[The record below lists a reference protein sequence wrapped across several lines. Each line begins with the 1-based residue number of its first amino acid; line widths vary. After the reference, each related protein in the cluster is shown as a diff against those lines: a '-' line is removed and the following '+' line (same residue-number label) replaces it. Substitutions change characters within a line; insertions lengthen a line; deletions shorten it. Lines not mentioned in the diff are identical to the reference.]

1 MEKKHLVLASGSPRR
16 KELLSQLG
24 YEFSVLVTDV
34 EECKHAQETAEEYV
48 KRLSLDKAL
57 AALSLLKDNPSEKQH
72 VVPSSDNVVS
82 SVDNVAVGSGIV
94 ALDSG
99 IVALDSGIVA
109 LDSDAIS
116 LDSETVVLGS
126 DTVVVSQGQ
135 VLEKP
140 TDFADS
146 KRMLTQLANERHQVM
161 TAVSVVS
168 EEKQRTEI
176 IITDVWFKPL
186 SEQEIEQYWQ
196 TGEPCDKAGSYG
208 IQGLGGRFVTRI
220 EGSYYAVVGL
230 PLYETDQLLQEFL

>member
-24 YEFSVLVTDV
+24 YEFYVLVTDV

-72 VVPSSDNVVS
+72 VASGSDTVIAS
-82 SVDNVAVGSGIV
+82 
-94 ALDSG
+94 
-99 IVALDSGIVA
+99 
-109 LDSDAIS
+109 S

-140 TDFADS
+140 IDLADS
-146 KRMLTQLANERHQVM
+146 KRMLTQLANDRHQVM

-168 EEKQRTEI
+168 EEKQKTEI

-186 SEQEIEQYWQ
+186 SEKEIEQYWQ

-230 PLYETDQLLQEFL
+230 PLFETDQLLQEFL

>member
-82 SVDNVAVGSGIV
+82 GVDNVAVGSGIV
-94 ALDSG
+94 ALDS
-99 IVALDSGIVA
+99 A
-109 LDSDAIS
+109 AIS

-140 TDFADS
+140 IDFADS

-168 EEKQRTEI
+168 EKKQKTEI

>member
-1 MEKKHLVLASGSPRR
+1 MMEKKHLVLASGSPRR

-57 AALSLLKDNPSEKQH
+57 AALSLLKDNPSERQH
-72 VVPSSDNVVS
+72 VIPSSDTVVL
-82 SVDNVAVGSGIV
+82 GSDI
-94 ALDSG
+94 
-99 IVALDSGIVA
+99 
-109 LDSDAIS
+109 
-116 LDSETVVLGS
+116 VVLGS

-186 SEQEIEQYWQ
+186 SEKEIEQYWQ

-230 PLYETDQLLQEFL
+230 PLFETDQLLQEFL

>member
-1 MEKKHLVLASGSPRR
+1 MQKKHLVLASGSPRR

-57 AALSLLKDNPSEKQH
+57 AALSLLKDNPSERQY
-72 VVPSSDNVVS
+72 VVPSSDT
-82 SVDNVAVGSGIV
+82 VDNGSDI
-94 ALDSG
+94 
-99 IVALDSGIVA
+99 
-109 LDSDAIS
+109 
-116 LDSETVVLGS
+116 VVLGS

-140 TDFADS
+140 CDFSDS

-186 SEQEIEQYWQ
+186 SEKEIEQYWQ

-230 PLYETDQLLQEFL
+230 PLFETDQLLQEFL

>member
-34 EECKHAQETAEEYV
+34 EECKHTQETAEEYV

-57 AALSLLKDNPSEKQH
+57 AALSLLKDNPSERQH
-72 VVPSSDNVVS
+72 VVPSSDTVVL
-82 SVDNVAVGSGIV
+82 GSDI
-94 ALDSG
+94 
-99 IVALDSGIVA
+99 
-109 LDSDAIS
+109 
-116 LDSETVVLGS
+116 VVLGS

-186 SEQEIEQYWQ
+186 SEKEIEQYWQ

-230 PLYETDQLLQEFL
+230 PLFETDQLLQEFL

>member
-82 SVDNVAVGSGIV
+82 SVDYVAVG
-94 ALDSG
+94 
-99 IVALDSGIVA
+99 SGIVA

>member
-82 SVDNVAVGSGIV
+82 SVDNVAVG
-94 ALDSG
+94 
-99 IVALDSGIVA
+99 
-109 LDSDAIS
+109 SDAIS

>member
-34 EECKHAQETAEEYV
+34 EECKHTQETAEEYV

-57 AALSLLKDNPSEKQH
+57 AALSLLTTNPSEKQH
-72 VVPSSDNVVS
+72 VASGSD
-82 SVDNVAVGSGIV
+82 
-94 ALDSG
+94 
-99 IVALDSGIVA
+99 
-109 LDSDAIS
+109 
-116 LDSETVVLGS
+116 TVVLGS

-140 TDFADS
+140 ADFSDS
-146 KRMLTQLANERHQVM
+146 KRMLTQLANGRHQVM

-168 EEKQRTEI
+168 KEKQKTEI
-176 IITDVWFKPL
+176 VITDVWFKPL
-186 SEQEIEQYWQ
+186 SEKEIEQYWQ

>member
-1 MEKKHLVLASGSPRR
+1 MEKKYLVLASGSPRR

-24 YEFSVLVTDV
+24 YDFSVLVTDV
-34 EECKHAQETAEEYV
+34 EECQHAQETAEEYV

-57 AALSLLKDNPSEKQH
+57 TALSLLKGNRSEKQH
-72 VVPSSDNVVS
+72 VVPSSDTVV
-82 SVDNVAVGSGIV
+82 
-94 ALDSG
+94 
-99 IVALDSGIVA
+99 
-109 LDSDAIS
+109 LDSDI
-116 LDSETVVLGS
+116 VVLGS

-140 TDFADS
+140 SDFADS

-168 EEKQRTEI
+168 AVKQKTDI
-176 IITDVWFKPL
+176 VITDVWFKPL
-186 SEQEIEQYWQ
+186 SEQEIEQYWH

-230 PLYETDQLLQEFL
+230 PLFETDKLLQEFL

>member
-34 EECKHAQETAEEYV
+34 EECKHTQETAEEYV

-57 AALSLLKDNPSEKQH
+57 AALSLLTTNPSEKQH
-72 VVPSSDNVVS
+72 VAPSSDTVVVS
-82 SVDNVAVGSGIV
+82 
-94 ALDSG
+94 
-99 IVALDSGIVA
+99 
-109 LDSDAIS
+109 SDAIS
-116 LDSETVVLGS
+116 LDSEIVVLGS

-140 TDFADS
+140 ADFSDS
-146 KRMLTQLANERHQVM
+146 KRMLTQLANRRHQVM

-168 EEKQRTEI
+168 QEKQKTEI
-176 IITDVWFKPL
+176 VITDVWFKPL
-186 SEQEIEQYWQ
+186 SEKEIEQYWQ

-230 PLYETDQLLQEFL
+230 PLFETDQLLQEFL

>member
-57 AALSLLKDNPSEKQH
+57 AALSLLKDNLSEKQH

-94 ALDSG
+94 ALDSDG
-99 IVALDSGIVA
+99 
-109 LDSDAIS
+109 IS

>member
-34 EECKHAQETAEEYV
+34 EECKHTQETAEEYV

-57 AALSLLKDNPSEKQH
+57 AAQSLLTTNPSEKQH
-72 VVPSSDNVVS
+72 VAPSSDTVVIS
-82 SVDNVAVGSGIV
+82 
-94 ALDSG
+94 
-99 IVALDSGIVA
+99 
-109 LDSDAIS
+109 SDAIS
-116 LDSETVVLGS
+116 LDSEIVVLGS

-140 TDFADS
+140 ADFSDS
-146 KRMLTQLANERHQVM
+146 RRMLTQLANGRHQVM

-168 EEKQRTEI
+168 QEKQKTEI
-176 IITDVWFKPL
+176 VITDVWFKPL
-186 SEQEIEQYWQ
+186 SEKEIEQYWQ

-230 PLYETDQLLQEFL
+230 PLFETDQLLQEFL

>member
-57 AALSLLKDNPSEKQH
+57 AALSLLKDNPSERQH

-82 SVDNVAVGSGIV
+82 SVDNVAVG
-94 ALDSG
+94 
-99 IVALDSGIVA
+99 SGIVA

-168 EEKQRTEI
+168 EKKQRTEI

>member
-94 ALDSG
+94 T
-99 IVALDSGIVA
+99 

>member
-72 VVPSSDNVVS
+72 VVSSSD
-82 SVDNVAVGSGIV
+82 
-94 ALDSG
+94 
-99 IVALDSGIVA
+99 
-109 LDSDAIS
+109 
-116 LDSETVVLGS
+116 TVVLGS

-140 TDFADS
+140 SDFADS

-186 SEQEIEQYWQ
+186 SEKEIEQYWQ

-230 PLYETDQLLQEFL
+230 PLFETDQLLQEFL

>member
-24 YEFSVLVTDV
+24 YEFSVLVTNV

-48 KRLSLDKAL
+48 QRLSLDKAL
-57 AALSLLKDNPSEKQH
+57 AALSLLTENSSEKQH
-72 VVPSSDNVVS
+72 VVTGSDTVVSSSDNV
-82 SVDNVAVGSGIV
+82 ALGSDIV
-94 ALDSG
+94 ALDSE
-99 IVALDSGIVA
+99 I
-109 LDSDAIS
+109 
-116 LDSETVVLGS
+116 VVLGS

-140 TDFADS
+140 TDLADS
-146 KRMLTQLANERHQVM
+146 KRMLTQLADERHQVM

-168 EEKQRTEI
+168 AEKQKTEI

-186 SEQEIEQYWQ
+186 SEKEIEQYWQ

-230 PLYETDQLLQEFL
+230 PLFETDQLLQEFL

>member
-82 SVDNVAVGSGIV
+82 SVDNVAVG
-94 ALDSG
+94 
-99 IVALDSGIVA
+99 SGIVA

>member
-57 AALSLLKDNPSEKQH
+57 AALSLLKDNPSERQH
-72 VVPSSDNVVS
+72 VVPSSDT
-82 SVDNVAVGSGIV
+82 VDNGSDI
-94 ALDSG
+94 
-99 IVALDSGIVA
+99 
-109 LDSDAIS
+109 
-116 LDSETVVLGS
+116 VVLGS

-140 TDFADS
+140 TDFTDS

-176 IITDVWFKPL
+176 IITDVWFKLL
-186 SEQEIEQYWQ
+186 SEKEIEQYWQ

-230 PLYETDQLLQEFL
+230 PLFETDQLLQEFL

>member
-82 SVDNVAVGSGIV
+82 SVDHVAVGSGM
-94 ALDSG
+94 
-99 IVALDSGIVA
+99 VA

>member
-1 MEKKHLVLASGSPRR
+1 MQKKHLVLASGSPRR

-57 AALSLLKDNPSEKQH
+57 AALSLLKDNPSERQH
-72 VVPSSDNVVS
+72 VVPSSDTVS
-82 SVDNVAVGSGIV
+82 NGSEI
-94 ALDSG
+94 
-99 IVALDSGIVA
+99 
-109 LDSDAIS
+109 
-116 LDSETVVLGS
+116 VVLGS

-140 TDFADS
+140 SDFSDS

-186 SEQEIEQYWQ
+186 SEKEIEQYWQ

-230 PLYETDQLLQEFL
+230 PLFETDQLLQEFL

>member
-34 EECKHAQETAEEYV
+34 EECKHTQETAEEYV

-57 AALSLLKDNPSEKQH
+57 AALSLLTTNPSEKQH
-72 VVPSSDNVVS
+72 VAPSSDTVVVS
-82 SVDNVAVGSGIV
+82 
-94 ALDSG
+94 
-99 IVALDSGIVA
+99 
-109 LDSDAIS
+109 SDAIS
-116 LDSETVVLGS
+116 LDSEIVVLGS

-140 TDFADS
+140 ADFSDS
-146 KRMLTQLANERHQVM
+146 KRMLTQLANGRHQVM

-168 EEKQRTEI
+168 KEKQKTEI
-176 IITDVWFKPL
+176 VITDVWFKPL
-186 SEQEIEQYWQ
+186 SEKEIEQYWQ

-230 PLYETDQLLQEFL
+230 PLFETDQLLQEFL

>member
-82 SVDNVAVGSGIV
+82 SSDNVVSSVDNVAVG
-94 ALDSG
+94 
-99 IVALDSGIVA
+99 SGIVA